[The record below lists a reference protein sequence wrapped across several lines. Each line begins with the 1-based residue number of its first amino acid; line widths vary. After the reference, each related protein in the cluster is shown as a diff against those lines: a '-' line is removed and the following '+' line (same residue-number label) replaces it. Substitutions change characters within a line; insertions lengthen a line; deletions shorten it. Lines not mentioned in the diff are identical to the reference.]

1 MFEIRA
7 VDPEGIIARLVVFH
21 EGLTDVVSRFDDC
34 ASSDVRHLQV
44 PCCHLRQRLVAESGR
59 PGRAELLAKR
69 PHGRLRRLSAEL
81 ENVGE
86 ASDIW
91 PTF

>member
-34 ASSDVRHLQV
+34 ASSVRGRINIELNFSPNV
-44 PCCHLRQRLVAESGR
+44 EGLVLGCIDADFT
-59 PGRAELLAKR
+59 K
-69 PHGRLRRLSAEL
+69 
-81 ENVGE
+81 
-86 ASDIW
+86 
-91 PTF
+91 